1 MKKTKSNYVLTSA
14 ILPVVAVVTILWVIQ
29 SAGVLFNLPLGQLGV
44 IPHDWSR
51 LYGVLTSAL
60 VHGSYEHLFNN
71 TLPLIVLGAMLR
83 YGYPNSRLKV
93 LLFVWLGSGL
103 GVWLFGRESVHL
115 GASGVSHGLFFF
127 LFTVSLLR
135 KDKRSVALMMIA
147 FFMYGGMIMSIF
159 PRDPGISYEAHFFGA
174 LGGVIAAIL
183 FWKQDP
189 KLAEKHYHWQD
200 ESAEQDDPL
209 IGDLWQQAPYPEGRV
224 MPRRSSET
232 LQASE
237 TGDTEKHNHVYTHT
251 DRHGHHRLH

>member
-1 MKKTKSNYVLTSA
+1 MNQAKSNYALSSA
-14 ILPVVAVVTILWVIQ
+14 IVPVVIAVALLWVIQ
-29 SAGVLFNLPLGQLGV
+29 SAGVLFDLPLNVLGV

-51 LYGVLTSAL
+51 LYGVVTSAL

-83 YGYPNSRLKV
+83 YGYPNSRLNV
-93 LLFVWLGSGL
+93 LLFAWLGSGI

-174 LGGVIAAIL
+174 LGGVVAALI
-183 FWKQDP
+183 FWRQDP
-189 KLAEKHYHWQD
+189 KLAEKHYQWQD
-200 ESAEQDDPL
+200 DEPDRDDPL
-209 IGDLWQQAPYPEGRV
+209 IGDLWRQARYPEG
-224 MPRRSSET
+224 PAET
-232 LQASE
+232 VKPDAEAGQKARAGHE
-237 TGDTEKHNHVYTHT
+237 AAHHNI
-251 DRHGHHRLH
+251 DRHGHHRYH